1 MILSLSKLGVAV
13 ALVMITVQPPP
24 ITLEGDYRFDTMDRG
39 PDNRPVCTETW
50 SFGADGQL
58 TVTSGQEV
66 VTKRFRTEVDADG
79 RWMVSESL
87 TANGLPDC
95 MGQTSDAVTPG
106 ERRTYLM
113 RRNSGSIVVCG
124 PPGRMADGV
133 LLVGP
138 TCYGEIYPVG

>member
-1 MILSLSKLGVAV
+1 MFLSVSKLGLAA
-13 ALVMITVQPPP
+13 ALFLTAVQPPP
-24 ITLEGDYRFDTMDRG
+24 VALEGEYRFETMDRG
-39 PDNRPVCTETW
+39 AGGRPVCTEIWT
-50 SFGADGQL
+50 FGSEGQM

-66 VTKRFRTEVDADG
+66 VTKRFRTEVDDDG

-87 TANGLPDC
+87 TTNGLPDC
-95 MGQTSDAVTPG
+95 MGNVSDGVTPG

-124 PPGRMADGV
+124 PPARSADGT
-133 LLVGP
+133 LFVGP